1 MIIKLAIKNILH
13 KPLHFLLG
21 WILLTVSVGIISLLL
36 MVQKQVEEQFS
47 NNIKGV
53 DMVIGAKG
61 SPLQLILSAVYHID
75 APTGNIKMEEA
86 QKWMQHPFVE
96 KAIPL
101 AYGDSYKG
109 YPIIGTTPDYLSKY
123 NATVGQGK
131 LFANNFE
138 VVVGHE
144 LAQLLQLK
152 IGDRFFGTH
161 GDKEGGEAHE
171 ETAYQVTGILQ
182 PTGLVIDKLI
192 IGNIE
197 SVWKMH
203 EAHEEPATAKT
214 TEKTKTGNEK
224 GEHGQHDK
232 NEQHEEHEDHEEI
245 TAVLITFRNPMAQMQ
260 LPRAINANTG
270 MMAALPAI
278 EINRL
283 FSLLGVGI
291 DTLEKIAWGIMLLS
305 ALSVFITLFNAL
317 KERRYELA
325 LMRTMGGGR
334 LKMMLLVL
342 IESLSLCLAGF
353 VCGMFLSRLALYFLS
368 KSAEA
373 DYHFSLHNFGW
384 QRQEGYLL
392 LLTVL
397 VGIVAALIPAV
408 KAYRLNISKTLANG

>member
-1 MIIKLAIKNILH
+1 MIVKLAIKNILH

-21 WILLTVSVGIISLLL
+21 WLLLTVSVGIISLLL
-36 MVQKQVEEQFS
+36 MVQKQVEEQFN

-96 KAIPL
+96 EAIPL
-101 AYGDSYKG
+101 AYGDSYKS
-109 YPIIGTTPDYLSKY
+109 YSIIGTTPDYLAKY
-123 NATVGQGK
+123 DATVEQGK

-144 LAQLLQLK
+144 LAQLLHLK

-171 ETAYQVTGILQ
+171 ENAYTVTGILK
-182 PTGLVIDKLI
+182 PTGLVIDRLI

-203 EAHEEPATAKT
+203 EAHEEDEASEKPAN
-214 TEKTKTGNEK
+214 TKPGNEK
-224 GEHGQHDK
+224 AAHT
-232 NEQHEEHEDHEEI
+232 DHEEI
-245 TAVLITFRNPMAQMQ
+245 TAVLVKFRNPMAQLQ
-260 LPRAINANTG
+260 LPRAINANTN
-270 MMAALPAI
+270 MMAAVPAI

-305 ALSVFITLFNAL
+305 ALSVFITLFNVL
-317 KERRYELA
+317 KERKYELA

-334 LKMMLLVL
+334 LKMMMLVL
-342 IESLSLCLAGF
+342 LESLSLCLAGF
-353 VCGMFLSRLALYFLS
+353 ICGMLLSRLALYFLS

-397 VGIVAALIPAV
+397 VGVVAALIPAI